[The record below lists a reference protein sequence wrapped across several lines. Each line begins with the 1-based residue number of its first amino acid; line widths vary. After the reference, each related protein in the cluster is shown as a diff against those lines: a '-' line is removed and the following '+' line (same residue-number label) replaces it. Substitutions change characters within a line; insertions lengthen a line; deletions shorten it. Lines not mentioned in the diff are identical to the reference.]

1 MWRRTLI
8 LRSQIIFHDF
18 IYFLFVAFVAVTIA
32 GFFSGTGIEA
42 CLEV

>member
-1 MWRRTLI
+1 MKKNCVSGWLFTK
-8 LRSQIIFHDF
+8 F